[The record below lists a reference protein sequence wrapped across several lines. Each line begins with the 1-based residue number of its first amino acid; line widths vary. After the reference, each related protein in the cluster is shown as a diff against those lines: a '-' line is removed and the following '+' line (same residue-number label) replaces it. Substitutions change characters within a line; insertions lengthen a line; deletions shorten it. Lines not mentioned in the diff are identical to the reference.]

1 MIGNEQ
7 PGQPAQA
14 EMPAPAP
21 SGAPWNEAESRAV
34 HERYAALRDGAPDTV
49 EYELAGSGSRQ
60 RGAFMTGLAQTLDV
74 AAGWFRRH
82 WLAVLNGALATYIGV
97 AVLTPI
103 AYMFGASGPASAVFR
118 TYRFFCDQ
126 LPTHSFFIGGYQI
139 CICQRCLA
147 IYTTMLLGGLL
158 LAYLRTRRPV
168 RALGFWLWALA
179 ALPMALDG
187 GTQLFGWRES
197 NPGLRLLTGALFG
210 LATVW
215 LTFPRMNE
223 AAQPDPEP
231 QPAYARAG
239 S

>member
-14 EMPAPAP
+14 EAPAPAP
-21 SGAPWNEAESRAV
+21 SGAGAWDAAELRAV
-34 HERYAALRDGAPDTV
+34 RERYAALRADAPEAV
-49 EYELAGSGSRQ
+49 EYEPASG
-60 RGAFMTGLAQTLDV
+60 GAQPRRFMARAARALD
-74 AAGWFRRH
+74 AAASWFRRH

-103 AYMFGASGPASAVFR
+103 AYMFGAGGPASAVFR

-158 LAYLRTRRPV
+158 LAYLRKRRPV
-168 RALGFWLWALA
+168 QALSFWMWALA

-215 LTFPRMNE
+215 LTFPRMNA
-223 AAQPDPEP
+223 AAQPEPE
-231 QPAYARAG
+231 PAYARA
-239 S
+239 SS